1 MKSFALCLIAAALLC
16 LVEAAPKPQQG
27 EPIAIIS
34 QESNI
39 EPDGAYNYAYE
50 TANGIKAEET
60 GTVKKATSADAT
72 DVIIVKGSVSYT
84 SPEGE
89 LITLNYA
96 ADDENGF
103 QPQGAHLPTP
113 PPIPPAI
120 QKALDYLLSLP
131 PAQRRR

>member
-1 MKSFALCLIAAALLC
+1 HSQFALCLIAAALLC
-16 LVEAAPKPQQG
+16 LIEAAPQPQG
-27 EPIAIIS
+27 AAEPIAIIS

-39 EPDGAYNYAYE
+39 EPDGAYNYNYE

-60 GTVKKATSADAT
+60 GTLKKATSPDNT
-72 DVIIVKGSVSYT
+72 DVIVVKGSFSYT

-96 ADDENGF
+96 ADDEGGF
-103 QPQGAHLPTP
+103 QPTGSHLPTP

-120 QKALDYLLSLP
+120 QKALDYLMSLP
-131 PAQRRR
+131 PTQQQ